1 MNETAIGTGAFARP
15 SSPCT
20 RPGVEVGS
28 GHWSRGTGIRGA
40 HRVWNT
46 HACHQRRRRPHTCS
60 VGRIRDRRRFRG
72 LVSFGIA
79 GGLAPGLR
87 PGTCL
92 VGSTIITETATFTTD
107 WNWSRNLLR
116 LVPGAVHGAIV
127 GLSPPVVA
135 HPDAKRALHLRT
147 GALAV
152 DNKSHVVAR
161 IAADRALPMV
171 AVRVVLDPANRGLP
185 KSAVDAMQP
194 DGTIDLAVLV
204 RELLS
209 DPNEVPMLLRIAV
222 DAVVGFAALVRRRSL
237 LGPGLGL
244 PGLQAERH
252 PAPPAGRGTDIPPI
266 DDLRV

>member
-1 MNETAIGTGAFARP
+1 MAAVIGVAGLAFEARIASGTHTRAI
-15 SSPCT
+15 
-20 RPGVEVGS
+20 S
-28 GHWSRGTGIRGA
+28 GGDGRTLA
-40 HRVWNT
+40 
-46 HACHQRRRRPHTCS
+46 AS
-60 VGRIRDRRRFRG
+60 VASAIAGDCRG

-171 AVRVVLDPANRGLP
+171 AVRVVLDPANRELP
-185 KSAVDAMQP
+185 KSAVDAMRP

-252 PAPPAGRGTDIPPI
+252 PAPAAGRGTDIPQSTI
-266 DDLRV
+266 SGFEQQSLEHA